1 MDEISRTVQLSAGIV
16 LFTMLISVLETR
28 LTCEAKVL
36 SDDPKSYSGQR
47 G

>member
-1 MDEISRTVQLSAGIV
+1 MELLVRIV
-16 LFTMLISVLETR
+16 LFAVVINVLETR

-36 SDDPKSYSGQR
+36 SDDPKSYAGQR